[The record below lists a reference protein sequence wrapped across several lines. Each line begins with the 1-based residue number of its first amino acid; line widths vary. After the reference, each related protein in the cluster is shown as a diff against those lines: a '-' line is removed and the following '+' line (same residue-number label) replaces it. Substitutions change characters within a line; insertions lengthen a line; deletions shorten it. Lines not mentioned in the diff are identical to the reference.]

1 MFVPEKVWWHK
12 LGRYEKN
19 WLVIAFIWCLIL
31 TVMMPIWFIYG
42 KQNVP
47 TETYRTNPAQFQE
60 VMDSFVAAYQVGEEN
75 GIPIVAPEPG
85 GDAYILGR
93 QWQWYPILKLKQ
105 GETYRV
111 HLSSMDVSHGF
122 SLQPVN
128 LNFMVIPD
136 YDYVVTLTPTTAGDF
151 SIVCNEYCLVGHHIM
166 TGKIIVE
173 E

>member
-1 MFVPEKVWWHK
+1 MFVPEKIWWHK
-12 LGRYEKN
+12 FGRYEKN
-19 WLVIAFIWCLIL
+19 WLIIAFIWCLLL
-31 TVMMPIWFIYG
+31 TAMMPLWFLYG
-42 KQNVP
+42 RQNVP
-47 TETYRTNPAQFQE
+47 TTTFRTTPAEFQQR
-60 VMDSFVAAYQVGEEN
+60 VDDFVLAHQVGVEN
-75 GIPIVAPEPG
+75 NIPIVAPEPG

-93 QWQWYPILKLKQ
+93 QWQWYPILQLKV
-105 GETYRV
+105 GETYKI

-136 YDYVVTLTPTTAGDF
+136 YDYVVTLTPTSAGEF